1 MSKFDTFAL
10 WAQEVRNLIFKKAA
24 TCSHLPVTASGCKW
38 LLVAAG
44 QVAAS
49 GCGAS
54 DCKGCKWRQVAAC
67 GCGPSGCKWLLVAA
81 CGCGASG
88 CKWLQVAASGCLWL
102 QGKWLLL
109 AAGQVTASGCKW
121 RQVAASGCGPSG
133 CLWLKVAASRC
144 KSLLVAAGQVAFFS
158 RLESASCQVPRNDG
172 ILRDN
177 S

>member
-81 CGCGASG
+81 CGLRG
-88 CKWLQVAASGCLWL
+88 KWLQVAASGCLWL
-102 QGKWLLL
+102 LV
-109 AAGQVTASGCKW
+109 AAGQVAASGCGASDCKW

>member
-1 MSKFDTFAL
+1 MADWRAIYVFNLSMSMFETFAL

-24 TCSHLPVTASGCKW
+24 TCSHLPVTACGCLWLRGKWLQVAASRCKW

-54 DCKGCKWRQVAAC
+54 D
-67 GCGPSGCKWLLVAA
+67 
-81 CGCGASG
+81 
-88 CKWLQVAASGCLWL
+88 
-102 QGKWLLL
+102 
-109 AAGQVTASGCKW
+109 CKW

-133 CLWLKVAASRC
+133 CLWLKVAASGC
-144 KSLLVAAGQVAFFS
+144 KSLQVAACGCGASGFFS
-158 RLESASCQVPRNDG
+158 RLEVPRNDG